1 MSLMSVSQYAKHAG
15 MSRQALYNWES
26 HEGFPPRVDGKI
38 DQEACDTYLARYR
51 SASDPRTKN
60 ARGKTRP
67 APAGQAQ
74 GSAPVEGSASV
85 EMSVAEIKRIMASGA
100 GKVAG
105 MDPDERAQLAAK
117 AVELFVIEGPYNPP
131 VTFGGYRLSI
141 VETPD
146 DEIGQIIAGG
156 AFGLTAYDVVYEC
169 RDYTL
174 TLMSDETEE
183 TAMRRVI
190 PSLLYALADD
200 TH

>member
-15 MSRQALYNWES
+15 LSRQALYNWEAKQ
-26 HEGFPPRVDGKI
+26 GFPARVDGKI
-38 DQEACDTYLARYR
+38 DQLACDAYLARYR

-60 ARGKTRP
+60 ARSKTK
-67 APAGQAQ
+67 
-74 GSAPVEGSASV
+74 PVRAAEVLGNALV
-85 EMSVAEIKRIMASGA
+85 EMSVAEIKRIMASDA

-105 MDPDERAQLAAK
+105 MDPDERAQVAAK
-117 AVELFVIEGPYNPP
+117 AVELFVSEGPYNLP

-156 AFGLTAYDVVYEC
+156 AFGLSADDVVFEC

-200 TH
+200 TD

>member
-15 MSRQALYNWES
+15 LSRQALYNWEAKQ
-26 HEGFPPRVDGKI
+26 GFPARVDGKV
-38 DQEACDTYLARYR
+38 DQKACDAYLARYR
-51 SASDPRTKN
+51 SAGDPRTKN
-60 ARGKTRP
+60 ARSKVKP
-67 APAGQAQ
+67 AQAGDIQ
-74 GSAPVEGSASV
+74 GNELV
-85 EMSVAEIKRIMASGA
+85 EMNVADIKRVIASGI
-100 GKVAG
+100 GRSTRMG
-105 MDPDERAQLAAK
+105 PDEHAQLAAR
-117 AVELFVIEGPYNPP
+117 AVELFLSEGPYNPP

-146 DEIGQIIAGG
+146 HEIGQIIAGG
-156 AFGLTAYDVVYEC
+156 AFGLSTDEVIFEC

-174 TLMSDETEE
+174 RLMGDETEE

>member
-15 MSRQALYNWES
+15 LSRQALYNWEAKQ
-26 HEGFPPRVDGKI
+26 GFPARVDGKI
-38 DQEACDTYLARYR
+38 DQEVCDAYLARYR
-51 SASDPRTKN
+51 SAGDPRTKN
-60 ARGKTRP
+60 ARGKTRT
-67 APAGQAQ
+67 APVGEVQ
-74 GSAPVEGSASV
+74 GSVLV
-85 EMSVAEIKRIMASGA
+85 EMSVAEIKSIIASGVT
-100 GKVAG
+100 KVAG
-105 MDPDERAQLAAK
+105 MDPDERAQVAAK
-117 AVELFVIEGPYNPP
+117 AVELFVSEGPYNPP

-156 AFGLTAYDVVYEC
+156 AFGLSAYDVIYEC

-200 TH
+200 TD

>member
-1 MSLMSVSQYAKHAG
+1 
-15 MSRQALYNWES
+15 
-26 HEGFPPRVDGKI
+26 
-38 DQEACDTYLARYR
+38 
-51 SASDPRTKN
+51 
-60 ARGKTRP
+60 
-67 APAGQAQ
+67 
-74 GSAPVEGSASV
+74 
-85 EMSVAEIKRIMASGA
+85 
-100 GKVAG
+100 
-105 MDPDERAQLAAK
+105 AK
-117 AVELFVIEGPYNPP
+117 AVELFVSEGPYNPP

-156 AFGLTAYDVVYEC
+156 AFGLSAYDVIYEC

-200 TH
+200 TD

>member
-1 MSLMSVSQYAKHAG
+1 MLMSVSQYAEHSG
-15 MSRQALYNWES
+15 MSRRSFYNWES
-26 HEGFPPRVDGKI
+26 KQGFPARVDGKI
-38 DQEACDTYLARYR
+38 DQEACDAYLARYR
-51 SASDPRTKN
+51 DSHDPRAQN
-60 ARGKTRP
+60 AKSKAVVSDGRTV
-67 APAGQAQ
+67 AGRAL
-74 GSAPVEGSASV
+74 V
-85 EMSVAEIKRIMASGA
+85 EMSVAEIKRILASGA
-100 GKVAG
+100 DKVAG
-105 MDPDERAQLAAK
+105 MDPDERAQVAAK
-117 AVELFVIEGPYNPP
+117 AVELFVSEGPYNPP

-156 AFGLTAYDVVYEC
+156 AFGLSADDVVFEC

-200 TH
+200 TD

>member
-38 DQEACDTYLARYR
+38 DQEVCDAYLARYR

-60 ARGKTRP
+60 ARGKTKT
-67 APAGQAQ
+67 APTGQAQ
-74 GSAPVEGSASV
+74 GSALV

-105 MDPDERAQLAAK
+105 IDPDERAQLAAK
-117 AVELFVIEGPYNPP
+117 AVVLFVSEGPYNPP

-146 DEIGQIIAGG
+146 VEIGQIIAGG
-156 AFGLTAYDVVYEC
+156 AFGLSAYDVIYEC

-200 TH
+200 TD

>member
-1 MSLMSVSQYAKHAG
+1 MSVSQYAKHAG

-26 HEGFPPRVDGKI
+26 HEGFPARVDGKI
-38 DQEACDTYLARYR
+38 DQEACDAYLARYR
-51 SASDPRTKN
+51 DSHDPRTKN
-60 ARGKTRP
+60 AKSKA
-67 APAGQAQ
+67 APGGQVA
-74 GSAPVEGSASV
+74 GSALV
-85 EMSVAEIKRIMASGA
+85 EMSVAEIKRIMASGVT
-100 GKVAG
+100 KVAG
-105 MDPDERAQLAAK
+105 MDPDERAQVAAK
-117 AVELFVIEGPYNPP
+117 AVELFVSEGPYNPP

-156 AFGLTAYDVVYEC
+156 AFGLSAYDVIYEC

-200 TH
+200 TD

>member
-1 MSLMSVSQYAKHAG
+1 MLMSVSQYAEHSG
-15 MSRQALYNWES
+15 MSRRSFYNWES
-26 HEGFPPRVDGKI
+26 HEGFPVRVDGKV
-38 DQEACDTYLARYR
+38 DQVACDAYLARYR
-51 SASDPRTKN
+51 SHSDPRTKN
-60 ARGKTRP
+60 ARSKP
-67 APAGQAQ
+67 APAREV
-74 GSAPVEGSASV
+74 PVDGCALSD
-85 EMSVAEIKRIMASGA
+85 MSVAEIKHIIASGA

-117 AVELFVIEGPYNPP
+117 AVALFLSEGPFNPP

-146 DEIGQIIAGG
+146 NEIGQIIAGG
-156 AFGLTAYDVVYEC
+156 AFGLSAYDVVYEC